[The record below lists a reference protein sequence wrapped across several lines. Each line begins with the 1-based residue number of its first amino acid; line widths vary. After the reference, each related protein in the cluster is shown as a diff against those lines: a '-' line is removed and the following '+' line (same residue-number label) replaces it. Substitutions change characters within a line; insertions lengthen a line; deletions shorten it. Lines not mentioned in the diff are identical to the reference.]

1 MAEQSFPFENI
12 DTTESQFSEWA
23 TNFQETGVQ
32 GSPTGTELGITVT
45 GSDLNLTIAA
55 GQAFI
60 RGHYY
65 INTSDLVLAVTSAGV
80 NTRIDIV
87 VVELDPEANT
97 IVTKIVSGEAVAA
110 DPVAPT
116 LTQSAT
122 GIYQLPIATLT
133 IPNSTVVITAGM
145 LLDTRTFM
153 GNRVGIWTTATRP
166 ANPTAYQTLGYNTTI
181 EAHESWNGTAWVGFF
196 DPISTEGDLVV
207 GDATGQASRLGVGAD
222 DQVLTVVDG
231 APAWADAGGGGGNYY
246 NITLSGTYTVD
257 LEAGLYEV
265 MSTGLIAVG
274 GVDIDG
280 DAGLLNY
287 PSGVAS
293 LVITSTLSPWS
304 AETSGFGTIN
314 INSVTYGDGLY
325 VAVGSSGTLTTSPD
339 GTTWTTRTSGF
350 GSDYIN
356 AVTYGDGLYVAVG
369 SPYSSPT
376 LATSPDGTTWTTRT
390 SGLSKLISAVTY
402 GDGLYV
408 AVGFDGGITTS
419 PDGTTWT
426 TRTSG
431 FGTTII
437 RGVTY
442 GDGLYV
448 AVGSSG
454 KLATSTDGTTW
465 TTRTSGFGTTI
476 IYGVTYG
483 DGLYVAVGDSGK
495 LTTSTDGTTWTT
507 RTSGFGTT
515 DIREVTYGD
524 GLYVAV
530 GSSGTLTTSPD
541 GTTWTTRTSGF
552 GSDYINAVTYGD
564 GLYVAVGERG
574 KLATST
580 DGITPPPEEV
590 STFLSLELKSPVTT
604 LS

>member
-65 INTSDLVLAVTSAGV
+65 INTDDLVLAVTSAGTD
-80 NTRIDIV
+80 TRIDIV

-133 IPNSTVVITAGM
+133 IPASTVAITTGM
-145 LLDTRTFM
+145 LVDTRTFM
-153 GNRVGIWTTATRP
+153 GNRIGIWTTDTRP

-196 DPISTEGDLVV
+196 DPITTEGDLVV
-207 GDATGQASRLGVGAD
+207 GDGTGQASRLGVGAD

-231 APAWADAGGGGGNYY
+231 APAWADGGGGGNYY
-246 NITLSGTYTVD
+246 NITAGGTYTVD
-257 LEAGLYEV
+257 LAAGLYDV
-265 MSTGLIAVG
+265 SSTAPITVG
-274 GVDIDG
+274 GVAVNG
-280 DAGLLNY
+280 NAGLVNY
-287 PSGVAS
+287 PSGITNLVA
-293 LVITSTLSPWS
+293 VEIFEDFITR
-304 AETSGFGTIN
+304 TSGFGTTTIN
-314 INSVTYGDGLY
+314 EVTYGDGLY
-325 VAVGSSGTLTTSPD
+325 VAVGVSGKLTTSPD
-339 GTTWTTRTSGF
+339 GTTWTTRTSG
-350 GSDYIN
+350 
-356 AVTYGDGLYVAVG
+356 L
-369 SPYSSPT
+369 
-376 LATSPDGTTWTTRT
+376 GTTT
-390 SGLSKLISAVTY
+390 
-402 GDGLYV
+402 
-408 AVGFDGGITTS
+408 
-419 PDGTTWT
+419 
-426 TRTSG
+426 
-431 FGTTII
+431 
-437 RGVTY
+437 
-442 GDGLYV
+442 
-448 AVGSSG
+448 
-454 KLATSTDGTTW
+454 
-465 TTRTSGFGTTI
+465 

-483 DGLYVAVGDSGK
+483 DGLYVAVGSLGELATSTDGITWTTRTSGFGTSTIYGVTYGDGVYVAVGYSGK

-515 DIREVTYGD
+515 PIYGVTYGDGVYVAVGVSGKLTTSPDGTTWTTKTSGFGTTTIRGVAYGD

-530 GSSGTLTTSPD
+530 GDSGTLTTSPD
-541 GTTWTTRTSGF
+541 GTTWTSRTSGF
-552 GSDYINAVTYGD
+552 GTNSIYGVTYGDGFYVSVGVSGVLTTSADGTTWTAGTSGFGTTYISGVAYGD
-564 GLYVAVGERG
+564 GLYVAVGASG
-574 KLATST
+574 TLTTSS
-580 DGITPPPEEV
+580 GPIPLP
-590 STFLSLELKSPVTT
+590 FLSLELKSPVTT

>member
-45 GSDLNLTIAA
+45 GSDLNLTVAA

-65 INTSDLVLAVTSAGV
+65 INTDNLVLAVTSAGV

-97 IVTKIVSGEAVAA
+97 IVTKIVSGTAVAA

-133 IPNSTVVITAGM
+133 IPTSTVALTTGM
-145 LLDTRTFM
+145 LVDTRTFM
-153 GNRVGIWTTATRP
+153 GHRVGIWTTATRP

-207 GDATGQASRLGVGAD
+207 GDATGQASRLGIGTD
-222 DQVLTVVDG
+222 DQVLSVVAG
-231 APAWADAGGGGGNYY
+231 EVAWADGGGGGNYY
-246 NITLSGTYTVD
+246 NITAGGTYTVS
-257 LEAGLYEV
+257 LESGLYSV
-265 MSTGLIAVG
+265 ASTDALTVG
-274 GVDIDG
+274 GVTVNG
-280 DAGLLNY
+280 NLGLVNY
-287 PSGVAS
+287 ASGVADIVAS
-293 LVITSTLSPWS
+293 SVLDSWTTR
-304 AETSGFGTIN
+304 TSGFGTTPIYAVTYGDGLY
-314 INSVTYGDGLY
+314 IAVGISGKLTTSPDGTTWTSRTSGFGSTFIYGVTYGDGLY
-325 VAVGSSGTLTTSPD
+325 VAVGSSGTLTTSTDGTTWTTRTSGFGSNVIYAVTYGDGLYVAVGGSGTLTTSPD

-350 GSDYIN
+350 GSAYI
-356 AVTYGDGLYVAVG
+356 
-369 SPYSSPT
+369 S
-376 LATSPDGTTWTTRT
+376 
-390 SGLSKLISAVTY
+390 
-402 GDGLYV
+402 
-408 AVGFDGGITTS
+408 
-419 PDGTTWT
+419 
-426 TRTSG
+426 
-431 FGTTII
+431 
-437 RGVTY
+437 GVTY

-454 KLATSTDGTTW
+454 TLTTSTDGTTWTARTSGFGSDSILGVTYGDGLYIAVGYSGKLTTSTDGTTW
-465 TTRTSGFGTTI
+465 TTRTSGFYSTTI
-476 IYGVTYG
+476 QEVTYG
-483 DGLYVAVGDSGK
+483 DGLYVAVGSSGK

-507 RTSGFGTT
+507 RTSGFGSN
-515 DIREVTYGD
+515 DIYGVTYGD
-524 GLYVAV
+524 GVYVAV
-530 GSSGTLTTSPD
+530 GRDGKLTTSAGVLP
-541 GTTWTTRTSGF
+541 F
-552 GSDYINAVTYGD
+552 
-564 GLYVAVGERG
+564 
-574 KLATST
+574 
-580 DGITPPPEEV
+580 
-590 STFLSLELKSPVTT
+590 STFLSLELKTPVTT

>member
-45 GSDLNLTIAA
+45 GSDLNLTVAS

-65 INTSDLVLAVTSAGV
+65 INTSDLVIAVPTAGV

-97 IVTKIVSGEAVAA
+97 IVTKIVSGEAVSA

-122 GIYQLPIATLT
+122 GVYQLPISTLT
-133 IPNSTVVITAGM
+133 IPTSTVAITAGM
-145 LLDTRTFM
+145 LVDTRTFM
-153 GNRVGIWTTATRP
+153 GNRIGIWTTATRP

-196 DPISTEGDLVV
+196 DPITTEGDLVV
-207 GDATGQASRLGVGAD
+207 GDGTGQASRLGVGTD
-222 DQVLTVVDG
+222 DQVLTVVSG
-231 APAWADAGGGGGNYY
+231 VPAWADGGGGGNYY
-246 NITLSGTYTVD
+246 NITAAGTYTVD
-257 LEAGLYEV
+257 LAAGLYSYA
-265 MSTGLIAVG
+265 STTPVTVG
-274 GVDIDG
+274 GVSLSG
-280 DAGLLNY
+280 NGLENY
-287 PSGVAS
+287 AS
-293 LVITSTLSPWS
+293 TITSIQAPNDGTTWTTR
-304 AETSGFGTIN
+304 TSGFGTKYIRGVTYGDGLYVAGGLSGT
-314 INSVTYGDGLY
+314 ITTSPDGTTWTTRTSGFGTTTIYGVTYGDGLY
-325 VAVGSSGTLTTSPD
+325 VAVGSSGTLTTSTD
-339 GTTWTTRTSGF
+339 GTTWTSRTSGF
-350 GSDYIN
+350 GTTVILG
-356 AVTYGDGLYVAVG
+356 VTYGDGLYVAG
-369 SPYSSPT
+369 G
-376 LATSPDGTTWTTRT
+376 D
-390 SGLSKLISAVTY
+390 SGKL
-402 GDGLYV
+402 
-408 AVGFDGGITTS
+408 TTS

-431 FGTTII
+431 FGSTKI

-448 AVGSSG
+448 AVGDDG
-454 KLATSTDGTTW
+454 KLTTSTDGTTW
-465 TTRTSGFGTTI
+465 TTRTSGFGSTTI
-476 IYGVTYG
+476 LGVTYG
-483 DGLYVAVGDSGK
+483 DGLYVAVGEGGKLTTSTDGTTWTTRTSGFGSTDIYDATYGDGLYVAVGVSGK

-507 RTSGFGTT
+507 RTSGFGSTV
-515 DIREVTYGD
+515 IIGVTYGD

-530 GSSGTLTTSPD
+530 GNDGTLTTSE
-541 GTTWTTRTSGF
+541 F
-552 GSDYINAVTYGD
+552 EA
-564 GLYVAVGERG
+564 LY
-574 KLATST
+574 
-580 DGITPPPEEV
+580 
-590 STFLSLELKSPVTT
+590 LSLELKTPVTT

>member
-12 DTTESQFSEWA
+12 DTTEAQFSEWA

-65 INTSDLVLAVTSAGV
+65 INTDDLVLAVTSAGT

-122 GIYQLPIATLT
+122 GIYQLPISTLT
-133 IPNSTVVITAGM
+133 IPNSTVAITSGM

-153 GNRVGIWTTATRP
+153 GNRIGIWTTATRP

-181 EAHESWNGTAWVGFF
+181 GSHESWNGTSWVGFF
-196 DPISTEGDLVV
+196 DPITTEGDLVV
-207 GDATGQASRLGVGAD
+207 GDDTGQASRLAVGTD
-222 DQVLTVVDG
+222 DQVLTVVG
-231 APAWADAGGGGGNYY
+231 GVPEWADDGGGGNYY
-246 NITLSGTYTVD
+246 NITAAGTYTVD
-257 LEAGLYEV
+257 LAAGLYSV
-265 MSTGLIAVG
+265 ASTGEVTVG
-274 GVDIDG
+274 GVSVDG
-280 DAGLLNY
+280 NLGLVNY
-287 PSGVAS
+287 AS
-293 LVITSTLSPWS
+293 TITSIITTNGVDWTTR
-304 AETSGFGTIN
+304 TSGFTSYIRG
-314 INSVTYGDGLY
+314 VTYGDGLY
-325 VAVGSSGTLTTSPD
+325 VAVGDSG
-339 GTTWTTRTSGF
+339 
-350 GSDYIN
+350 
-356 AVTYGDGLYVAVG
+356 
-369 SPYSSPT
+369 
-376 LATSPDGTTWTTRT
+376 
-390 SGLSKLISAVTY
+390 KL
-402 GDGLYV
+402 
-408 AVGFDGGITTS
+408 TTS

-431 FGTTII
+431 FGTTRIWGVTYGDGLYVAVGDSGKLTTSPDGTTWTTRTSGFGTTAI
-437 RGVTY
+437 QGVTY

-454 KLATSTDGTTW
+454 KLTTSTDGTTW
-465 TTRTSGFGTTI
+465 TTRTSGFGTTNI
-476 IYGVTYG
+476 LGVTYG

-495 LTTSTDGTTWTT
+495 LTTSTDGTTWTS
-507 RTSGFGTT
+507 RTSGFTSYIFG
-515 DIREVTYGD
+515 VTYGD

-530 GSSGTLTTSPD
+530 GDSGKLTTSPD

-552 GSDYINAVTYGD
+552 GTTRIQGVTYGDGLYVAVGGYGKLTTSTDGTTWTTRTSGFGTDWIFGVTYGD
-564 GLYVAVGERG
+564 GLYVAVGESG
-574 KLATST
+574 TMTTSEFEATY
-580 DGITPPPEEV
+580 
-590 STFLSLELKSPVTT
+590 LSLEIKSPVTT

>member
-55 GQAFI
+55 GKAFI

-97 IVTKIVSGEAVAA
+97 IVTKIVSGTAVAS

-122 GIYQLPIATLT
+122 GIYQLPISTLT
-133 IPNSTVVITAGM
+133 IPASTVAITSGM
-145 LLDTRTFM
+145 LVDTRTFM
-153 GNRVGIWTTATRP
+153 GNRIGIWTTATRP

-181 EAHESWNGTAWVGFF
+181 ESHESWNGTGWVGFF

-231 APAWADAGGGGGNYY
+231 APAWADAGGGGFYY
-246 NITLSGTYTVD
+246 NITAGGTYTVN
-257 LEAGLYEV
+257 LEAGLYSV
-265 MSTGLIAVG
+265 ASIGALTVG
-274 GVDIDG
+274 GVSINGNSGLVNYTSGIDTLV
-280 DAGLLNY
+280 AA
-287 PSGVAS
+287 SGVID
-293 LVITSTLSPWS
+293 LDNWTSR
-304 AETSGFGTIN
+304 TSGFGTAPVYTIGFGN
-314 INSVTYGDGLY
+314 GLFLAVGNSGTLTTSPDGITWTSRTSGFGSNYLRGVTYGDGLYVLGGGNGTMTSSPDGITWTSRTSGFGSTVIEAMAYGDGLY
-325 VAVGSSGTLTTSPD
+325 VAVGRSGTLTS
-339 GTTWTTRTSGF
+339 
-350 GSDYIN
+350 
-356 AVTYGDGLYVAVG
+356 
-369 SPYSSPT
+369 
-376 LATSPDGTTWTTRT
+376 
-390 SGLSKLISAVTY
+390 
-402 GDGLYV
+402 
-408 AVGFDGGITTS
+408 S

-431 FGTTII
+431 FGTT
-437 RGVTY
+437 T
-442 GDGLYV
+442 
-448 AVGSSG
+448 
-454 KLATSTDGTTW
+454 
-465 TTRTSGFGTTI
+465 

-495 LTTSTDGTTWTT
+495 LTTS
-507 RTSGFGTT
+507 
-515 DIREVTYGD
+515 
-524 GLYVAV
+524 
-530 GSSGTLTTSPD
+530 PD
-541 GTTWTTRTSGF
+541 GITWTTRTSGF
-552 GSDYINAVTYGD
+552 GSSVIQGVTYGD
-564 GLYVAVGERG
+564 GLYVIVGATG
-574 KLATST
+574 KLSTST
-580 DGITPPPEEV
+580 DGITWTSRTSGFSNNAYGVTYGDGVYVAVAYNGELAT
-590 STFLSLELKSPVTT
+590 STNATSWTSRTSGFGTTTVRTVMFGDGTFAAGGDSGIITTISAPAINSYLSLEPKSP
-604 LS
+604 LISLP

>member
-65 INTSDLVLAVTSAGV
+65 INTDNLVLAVPSAGV

-97 IVTKIVSGEAVAA
+97 IVTKIVSGTAVAS

-122 GIYQLPIATLT
+122 GIYQLPISTLT
-133 IPNSTVVITAGM
+133 IPTSTVAITAGM
-145 LLDTRTFM
+145 LVDTRTFM

-181 EAHESWNGTAWVGFF
+181 SSHESWNGTAWVGFF
-196 DPISTEGDLVV
+196 DPINTQGDLVV

-222 DQVLTVVDG
+222 DQVLTVVG
-231 APAWADAGGGGGNYY
+231 GVPAWADGGGGGNYY
-246 NITLSGTYTVD
+246 NITAAGTYTVD
-257 LEAGLYEV
+257 LAAGFYSYA
-265 MSTGLIAVG
+265 STTPVTVG
-274 GVDIDG
+274 GVFIDG
-280 DAGLLNY
+280 AGLANY
-287 PSGVAS
+287 AS
-293 LVITSTLSPWS
+293 TITSIVTV
-304 AETSGFGTIN
+304 AGITYATRTSGFGTTQIFG
-314 INSVTYGDGLY
+314 VTYGDGLY
-325 VAVGSSGTLTTSPD
+325 VAVGSSGTLTTSTD
-339 GTTWTTRTSGF
+339 GITWTTRTSGF
-350 GSDYIN
+350 GTTIILG
-356 AVTYGDGLYVAVG
+356 VTYGDGLYVAVG
-369 SPYSSPT
+369 ESGKLT
-376 LATSPDGTTWTTRT
+376 TSTDGITWTTRT
-390 SGLSKLISAVTY
+390 SGFGTTDIYGVTYGNGLYVAVGLSGTLTTSPDGITWTTRTSGFGTTHILGVTY

-408 AVGFDGGITTS
+408 AVGDTGKLTTSPDNITWTTRTSGFGTTRIWGVTYGDGLYVAVGLSGKLTTS

-431 FGTTII
+431 FGTTVIL
-437 RGVTY
+437 GVTY
-442 GDGLYV
+442 GNGLYV
-448 AVGSSG
+448 AVGDSG
-454 KLATSTDGTTW
+454 TLTTSTDGITW
-465 TTRTSGFGTTI
+465 TTRTSGFGTTN

-483 DGLYVAVGDSGK
+483 DGLYVAVGTSGK
-495 LTTSTDGTTWTT
+495 LTTSNDGT
-507 RTSGFGTT
+507 G
-515 DIREVTYGD
+515 Y
-524 GLYVAV
+524 
-530 GSSGTLTTSPD
+530 
-541 GTTWTTRTSGF
+541 
-552 GSDYINAVTYGD
+552 
-564 GLYVAVGERG
+564 
-574 KLATST
+574 
-580 DGITPPPEEV
+580 
-590 STFLSLELKSPVTT
+590 LSLELKTPVTT

>member
-97 IVTKIVSGEAVAA
+97 IVTKIVSGEAVSA

-122 GIYQLPIATLT
+122 GIYQLPISTLT
-133 IPNSTVVITAGM
+133 IPASTVAITAGM
-145 LLDTRTFM
+145 LVDTRTFM
-153 GNRVGIWTTATRP
+153 GNRIGIWTTDTRP

-181 EAHESWNGTAWVGFF
+181 ESHESWNGTAWVGFF
-196 DPISTEGDLVV
+196 DPISTAGDLVV
-207 GDATGQASRLGVGAD
+207 GDGTGQASRLGVGAD

-231 APAWADAGGGGGNYY
+231 APAWADAGGGGNYY
-246 NITLSGTYTVD
+246 NITAAGTYTVS
-257 LEAGLYEV
+257 LAAGLYGYA
-265 MSTGLIAVG
+265 STAPVTVG
-274 GVDIDG
+274 GVAVDG
-280 DAGLLNY
+280 AGLANY
-287 PSGVAS
+287 AS
-293 LVITSTLSPWS
+293 TITSIITTNGVDWTTR
-304 AETSGFGTIN
+304 TSGFGSTLIYG
-314 INSVTYGDGLY
+314 VTYGDGLY
-325 VAVGSSGTLTTSPD
+325 VAVGESGTMTTSTD
-339 GTTWTTRTSGF
+339 GITWTTRTSGF
-350 GSDYIN
+350 GTTTIRG
-356 AVTYGDGLYVAVG
+356 VTYGDGLYVAVG
-369 SPYSSPT
+369 VSGT
-376 LATSPDGTTWTTRT
+376 L
-390 SGLSKLISAVTY
+390 
-402 GDGLYV
+402 
-408 AVGFDGGITTS
+408 TTS
-419 PDGTTWT
+419 TDGITWT

-431 FGTTII
+431 FGTTLIY
-437 RGVTY
+437 GVTY

-454 KLATSTDGTTW
+454 KLTTSTDGITW
-465 TTRTSGFGTTI
+465 TTRTSGFGSTIIFNVTYGDGLYVAVGESGTMTTSPDGI
-476 IYGVTYG
+476 TWTTRTSGFGSTRIWGVTYGDGLYVAVGVSGTLTTSPDGITWTIRTSGFGSTLIYGVTYG
-483 DGLYVAVGDSGK
+483 DGLYVAVGESGTM
-495 LTTSTDGTTWTT
+495 TTSTDGITWTI

-515 DIREVTYGD
+515 LIWRVTYAD

-530 GSSGTLTTSPD
+530 GSSGTLTTS
-541 GTTWTTRTSGF
+541 GF
-552 GSDYINAVTYGD
+552 EA
-564 GLYVAVGERG
+564 LY
-574 KLATST
+574 LA
-580 DGITPPPEEV
+580 
-590 STFLSLELKSPVTT
+590 LELKSPVTT

>member
-65 INTSDLVLAVTSAGV
+65 INTDDLVLAVTSAGV

-97 IVTKIVSGEAVAA
+97 IVTKIVSGEAVAS

-133 IPNSTVVITAGM
+133 IPTSTVVITAGM
-145 LLDTRTFM
+145 LVDTRTFM
-153 GNRVGIWTTATRP
+153 GHRIGIWTTATRP

-196 DPISTEGDLVV
+196 DPITTEGDLVV
-207 GDATGQASRLGVGAD
+207 GDDTGQASRLGVGAN
-222 DQVLTVVDG
+222 DQVLTVVSG
-231 APAWADAGGGGGNYY
+231 SPEWADGGGGGNYY
-246 NITLSGTYTVD
+246 NITAPGTYTVS
-257 LEAGLYEV
+257 LAAGLYGYV
-265 MSTGLIAVG
+265 STAPVTVG
-274 GVDIDG
+274 GVAVDG
-280 DAGLLNY
+280 AGLANY
-287 PSGVAS
+287 AS
-293 LVITSTLSPWS
+293 TITSIQ
-304 AETSGFGTIN
+304 AAN
-314 INSVTYGDGLY
+314 
-325 VAVGSSGTLTTSPD
+325 
-339 GTTWTTRTSGF
+339 
-350 GSDYIN
+350 
-356 AVTYGDGLYVAVG
+356 
-369 SPYSSPT
+369 
-376 LATSPDGTTWTTRT
+376 
-390 SGLSKLISAVTY
+390 
-402 GDGLYV
+402 
-408 AVGFDGGITTS
+408 
-419 PDGTTWT
+419 DGTTWT

-431 FGTTII
+431 FGTTSI

-448 AVGSSG
+448 AVGLSG
-454 KLATSTDGTTW
+454 KMTTSTDGTTWTTRTSGFGTSAIVGVTYGDGLYVAVGDGGDLTTSTDGTTW
-465 TTRTSGFGTTI
+465 TTRTSGFGTTSI
-476 IYGVTYG
+476 KAVTYGDGLYVAVGNDGKLTTSTDGATWTTRTSGFGTSAILGVTYG

-495 LTTSTDGTTWTT
+495 LTTSE
-507 RTSGFGTT
+507 F
-515 DIREVTYGD
+515 EA
-524 GLYVAV
+524 LY
-530 GSSGTLTTSPD
+530 
-541 GTTWTTRTSGF
+541 
-552 GSDYINAVTYGD
+552 
-564 GLYVAVGERG
+564 
-574 KLATST
+574 
-580 DGITPPPEEV
+580 
-590 STFLSLELKSPVTT
+590 LSLELKTPVTT

>member
-65 INTSDLVLAVTSAGV
+65 INTDDLVLAVTSAGT

-87 VVELDPEANT
+87 VVELDPTANT
-97 IVTKIVSGEAVAA
+97 IVTKIVSGEAVSV

-133 IPNSTVVITAGM
+133 IPTSTVAITAGM
-145 LLDTRTFM
+145 LVDTRTFM
-153 GNRVGIWTTATRP
+153 GHRIGIWTTATRP

-181 EAHESWNGTAWVGFF
+181 ESHESWNGTSWVGFF

-207 GDATGQASRLGVGAD
+207 GDGTGQASRLGVGTD
-222 DQVLTVVDG
+222 DQVLTVVSG
-231 APAWADAGGGGGNYY
+231 SPEWADGGAGGNYY
-246 NITLSGTYTVD
+246 NITAAGTYTVD
-257 LEAGLYEV
+257 LAAGLYSV
-265 MSTGLIAVG
+265 ASTGEVTVG
-274 GVDIDG
+274 GVSVDG
-280 DAGLLNY
+280 DLGLVNY
-287 PSGVAS
+287 AS
-293 LVITSTLSPWS
+293 DITSIVAPEGVDWTTR
-304 AETSGFGTIN
+304 TSGFGTTTIYG
-314 INSVTYGDGLY
+314 VTYGDGLY
-325 VAVGSSGTLTTSPD
+325 VAGGND
-339 GTTWTTRTSGF
+339 G
-350 GSDYIN
+350 
-356 AVTYGDGLYVAVG
+356 
-369 SPYSSPT
+369 
-376 LATSPDGTTWTTRT
+376 
-390 SGLSKLISAVTY
+390 KL
-402 GDGLYV
+402 
-408 AVGFDGGITTS
+408 TTS

-431 FGTTII
+431 FGTTDIW
-437 RGVTY
+437 GVTY

-448 AVGSSG
+448 AVGRDG
-454 KLATSTDGTTW
+454 KLTTSTDGTTWTTRTSGFGTSIIFGVTYGDGLYVAVGNDGKLTTSTDGTTW
-465 TTRTSGFGTTI
+465 TTRTSGFGTTRI
-476 IYGVTYG
+476 WGVTYG
-483 DGLYVAVGDSGK
+483 DGLYVAVGESGK

-515 DIREVTYGD
+515 HIQGVTYGD
-524 GLYVAV
+524 GLYVA
-530 GSSGTLTTSPD
+530 GGNDGKLTTSPD

-552 GSDYINAVTYGD
+552 GTTRIYGVTYGD
-564 GLYVAVGERG
+564 GLYVAVGDDG
-574 KLATST
+574 KLTTST
-580 DGITPPPEEV
+580 DGTTWTTRTSGFGTTLIRGVTYGDGLYVAVGNSGKLTTSEFEALY
-590 STFLSLELKSPVTT
+590 LSLEIKSPVTT

>member
-65 INTSDLVLAVTSAGV
+65 INTDDLVLAVTSAGT

-97 IVTKIVSGEAVAA
+97 IVTKIVSGTAVAS

-133 IPNSTVVITAGM
+133 IPTSTVAITAGM
-145 LLDTRTFM
+145 LVDTRTFM
-153 GNRVGIWTTATRP
+153 GNRIGIWTTATRP

-181 EAHESWNGTAWVGFF
+181 GSHESWNGTAWVGFF
-196 DPISTEGDLVV
+196 DPITTEGDLVV
-207 GDATGQASRLGVGAD
+207 GDGTGQASRLGVGAD

-231 APAWADAGGGGGNYY
+231 APAWADGGAGGNYY
-246 NITLSGTYTVD
+246 NITAGGTYTVS
-257 LEAGLYEV
+257 LAAGLYGYA
-265 MSTGLIAVG
+265 STQPVTVG
-274 GVDIDG
+274 GVSLSG
-280 DAGLLNY
+280 NGLANY
-287 PSGVAS
+287 PSTITQIVA
-293 LVITSTLSPWS
+293 LGGI
-304 AETSGFGTIN
+304 
-314 INSVTYGDGLY
+314 
-325 VAVGSSGTLTTSPD
+325 
-339 GTTWTTRTSGF
+339 TWTTRTSGF
-350 GSDYIN
+350 GANVIY
-356 AVTYGDGLYVAVG
+356 
-369 SPYSSPT
+369 
-376 LATSPDGTTWTTRT
+376 
-390 SGLSKLISAVTY
+390 
-402 GDGLYV
+402 
-408 AVGFDGGITTS
+408 
-419 PDGTTWT
+419 
-426 TRTSG
+426 
-431 FGTTII
+431 
-437 RGVTY
+437 GVTY

-448 AVGSSG
+448 AVGDDG
-454 KLATSTDGTTW
+454 TMTTSTDGTTW
-465 TTRTSGFGTTI
+465 TTRTSGFGTTR

-483 DGLYVAVGDSGK
+483 DGLYVAVGDDGTMTTSTDGTTWTTRTSGFGANVIRGVTYGDGLYVAVGDDGTMTTSTDGTTWTTRTSGFGTTRIRGVTYGDGLYVAVGRDGKLTTSTDGTTWTTRTSGFGTTHIRGVTYGDGLYVAGGDSGK

-515 DIREVTYGD
+515 RIYGVTYGD
-524 GLYVAV
+524 GLYVA
-530 GSSGTLTTSPD
+530 GGDSGKLTTSTD

-552 GSDYINAVTYGD
+552 GTTRIYGVTYGD
-564 GLYVAVGERG
+564 GLYVAGG
-574 KLATST
+574 DDGTMTTS
-580 DGITPPPEEV
+580 EFEALY
-590 STFLSLELKSPVTT
+590 LSLEIKSPVTT

>member
-65 INTSDLVLAVTSAGV
+65 INTDDLVLAVTSAGT

-97 IVTKIVSGEAVAA
+97 IVTKIVSGEAVSA

-122 GIYQLPIATLT
+122 GIYQLPISTLT
-133 IPNSTVVITAGM
+133 IPTSTVVITAGM
-145 LLDTRTFM
+145 LVDTRTFM
-153 GNRVGIWTTATRP
+153 GNRIGIWTTATRP
-166 ANPTAYQTLGYNTTI
+166 TDPTAYQTLGYNTTI
-181 EAHESWNGTAWVGFF
+181 ESHESWNGTSWVGFF

-207 GDATGQASRLGVGAD
+207 GDGTGQASRLGIGAD
-222 DQVLTVVDG
+222 EQVLTVVSG
-231 APAWADAGGGGGNYY
+231 VPTWADAAGGNYY
-246 NITLSGTYTVD
+246 NITAGGTYTVN
-257 LEAGLYEV
+257 LAAGLYSVASIGEV
-265 MSTGLIAVG
+265 TVG
-274 GVDIDG
+274 GVSVDG
-280 DAGLLNY
+280 NLGLVNY
-287 PSGVAS
+287 AS
-293 LVITSTLSPWS
+293 TITSIITTNGVDWTTR
-304 AETSGFGTIN
+304 TSGFGTTLITG
-314 INSVTYGDGLY
+314 VTHGDGLY
-325 VAVGSSGTLTTSPD
+325 VAVGYDGKLTTSPD

-350 GSDYIN
+350 GSTDIYG
-356 AVTYGDGLYVAVG
+356 VTYGDGLYVAG
-369 SPYSSPT
+369 GN
-376 LATSPDGTTWTTRT
+376 DG
-390 SGLSKLISAVTY
+390 KL
-402 GDGLYV
+402 
-408 AVGFDGGITTS
+408 TTS
-419 PDGTTWT
+419 TDGITWT

-431 FGTTII
+431 FGTTRI
-437 RGVTY
+437 RDLTY

-448 AVGSSG
+448 AVGVSG
-454 KLATSTDGTTW
+454 ILTTSTDGTTW
-465 TTRTSGFGTTI
+465 TTRTSGFGSTSI
-476 IYGVTYG
+476 REVTYG
-483 DGLYVAVGDSGK
+483 DGLYVAVGSSGK

-515 DIREVTYGD
+515 VILSVTYGD

-530 GSSGTLTTSPD
+530 GDDGKLTTSTDGITWTTRTSGFGTTLIYGVTYGDGLYVAVGLSGKLITSTD

-552 GSDYINAVTYGD
+552 GSTNILGVTYGD
-564 GLYVAVGERG
+564 GLYVAVGDDG
-574 KLATST
+574 KLTTST
-580 DGITPPPEEV
+580 DGTGY
-590 STFLSLELKSPVTT
+590 LSLELKTPVTT

>member
-65 INTSDLVLAVTSAGV
+65 INTDDLVLAVTSAGV

-97 IVTKIVSGEAVAA
+97 IVTKIVSGEAVSA

-133 IPNSTVVITAGM
+133 IPTSTVVITAGM
-145 LLDTRTFM
+145 LADTRTFM

-181 EAHESWNGTAWVGFF
+181 ESHESWNGTAWVGFF

-207 GDATGQASRLGVGAD
+207 GDGTGQASRLGVGTD
-222 DQVLTVVDG
+222 DQVLTVVSG
-231 APAWADAGGGGGNYY
+231 VPAWADGGGGGNYY
-246 NITLSGTYTVD
+246 NITAAGTHTVD
-257 LEAGLYEV
+257 LAAGLYGYASTAEV
-265 MSTGLIAVG
+265 TVG
-274 GVDIDG
+274 GVTLDG
-280 DAGLLNY
+280 LGLANY
-287 PSGVAS
+287 AS
-293 LVITSTLSPWS
+293 TITSIVAPAGGATWTSR
-304 AETSGFGTIN
+304 TSGFGTTSIRG
-314 INSVTYGDGLY
+314 VTYGDGLY
-325 VAVGSSGTLTTSPD
+325 VAVGRDGKLTTS
-339 GTTWTTRTSGF
+339 T
-350 GSDYIN
+350 
-356 AVTYGDGLYVAVG
+356 
-369 SPYSSPT
+369 
-376 LATSPDGTTWTTRT
+376 
-390 SGLSKLISAVTY
+390 
-402 GDGLYV
+402 
-408 AVGFDGGITTS
+408 
-419 PDGTTWT
+419 DGTTWT

-431 FGTTII
+431 FGTALIY
-437 RGVTY
+437 GVTY

-454 KLATSTDGTTW
+454 KLRTSTDGTTW
-465 TTRTSGFGTTI
+465 TYRTSGFGTDS

-483 DGLYVAVGDSGK
+483 DGLYVAVGNDGK

-515 DIREVTYGD
+515 DINGVTYGD

-530 GSSGTLTTSPD
+530 GDSGKLTTSPD

-552 GSDYINAVTYGD
+552 GTDYINGVTYGD
-564 GLYVAVGERG
+564 GLYVAVGRSG
-574 KLATST
+574 KLTTST
-580 DGITPPPEEV
+580 DGTTWTTRTSGFGSTTILGVTYGDGLFVAVGFSGKLTTSPDGITWTTRTSGFGTDSIYGVTYGDGLYVAVGNDGKLTTSLAFIE
-590 STFLSLELKSPVTT
+590 TFLSLELKSPITT

>member
-65 INTSDLVLAVTSAGV
+65 INTDDLVLAVTSAGTD
-80 NTRIDIV
+80 TRIDIV

-145 LLDTRTFM
+145 LVDTRTFM
-153 GNRVGIWTTATRP
+153 GNRIGIWTTATRP

-207 GDATGQASRLGVGAD
+207 GDGTGQASRLGVGTD
-222 DQVLTVVDG
+222 DQVLTVVSG
-231 APAWADAGGGGGNYY
+231 VPAWADGGGGGNYY
-246 NITLSGTYTVD
+246 NITAAGTHTVD
-257 LEAGLYEV
+257 LAAGLYGYASTAEV
-265 MSTGLIAVG
+265 TVG
-274 GVDIDG
+274 GVTLDG
-280 DAGLLNY
+280 LGLANY
-287 PSGVAS
+287 AS
-293 LVITSTLSPWS
+293 TITSIVAPAGGATWTSR
-304 AETSGFGTIN
+304 TSGFGTTSIRG
-314 INSVTYGDGLY
+314 VTYGDGLY
-325 VAVGSSGTLTTSPD
+325 VAVGRDGKLTTS
-339 GTTWTTRTSGF
+339 T
-350 GSDYIN
+350 
-356 AVTYGDGLYVAVG
+356 
-369 SPYSSPT
+369 
-376 LATSPDGTTWTTRT
+376 
-390 SGLSKLISAVTY
+390 
-402 GDGLYV
+402 
-408 AVGFDGGITTS
+408 
-419 PDGTTWT
+419 DGTTWT

-431 FGTTII
+431 FGTALIY
-437 RGVTY
+437 GVTY

-454 KLATSTDGTTW
+454 KLRTSTDGTTW
-465 TTRTSGFGTTI
+465 TYRTSGFGTDS

-483 DGLYVAVGDSGK
+483 DGLYVAVGNDGK

-515 DIREVTYGD
+515 DINGVTYGD

-530 GSSGTLTTSPD
+530 GDSGKLTTSPD

-552 GSDYINAVTYGD
+552 GTDYINGVTYGD
-564 GLYVAVGERG
+564 GLYVAVGRSG
-574 KLATST
+574 KLTTST
-580 DGITPPPEEV
+580 DGTTWTTRTSGFGSTTILGVTYGDGLFVAVGFSGKLTTSPDGITWTTRTSGFGTDSIYGVTYGDGLYVAVGNDGKLTTSLAFIE
-590 STFLSLELKSPVTT
+590 TFLSLELKSPITT

>member
-65 INTSDLVLAVTSAGV
+65 INTDNLVLAVPSAGV

-97 IVTKIVSGEAVAA
+97 IVTKIVSGTAVASN
-110 DPVAPT
+110 PVAPT

-122 GIYQLPIATLT
+122 GVYQLAISTLT
-133 IPNSTVVITAGM
+133 IPTSTVVITSGM
-145 LLDTRTFM
+145 LTDTRTFM

-181 EAHESWNGTAWVGFF
+181 ESHESWNGTAWVGFF

-207 GDATGQASRLGVGAD
+207 GDATGQASRLGIGAD
-222 DQVLTVVDG
+222 DQVLTVVSG
-231 APAWADAGGGGGNYY
+231 VPAWADGGGGGNYY
-246 NITLSGTYTVD
+246 NITAAGTYTVD
-257 LEAGLYEV
+257 LAAGLYSV
-265 MSTGLIAVG
+265 ASTGEVTVG
-274 GVDIDG
+274 GVSVDG
-280 DAGLLNY
+280 NLGLVNY
-287 PSGVAS
+287 AS
-293 LVITSTLSPWS
+293 DITS
-304 AETSGFGTIN
+304 I
-314 INSVTYGDGLY
+314 
-325 VAVGSSGTLTTSPD
+325 VAPEG
-339 GTTWTTRTSGF
+339 
-350 GSDYIN
+350 
-356 AVTYGDGLYVAVG
+356 
-369 SPYSSPT
+369 
-376 LATSPDGTTWTTRT
+376 
-390 SGLSKLISAVTY
+390 
-402 GDGLYV
+402 
-408 AVGFDGGITTS
+408 
-419 PDGTTWT
+419 GTTWT

-431 FGTTII
+431 FGTTTIY
-437 RGVTY
+437 GVTY

-448 AVGSSG
+448 AVGDDGTLTTSTDGITWTTRTSGFGSTRITGVTYGDGLYVAVGRDGKLTTSTDGITWTTRTSGFGTSNILGVTYGDGLYVAVGVSG
-454 KLATSTDGTTW
+454 KLTTSTDGTTW
-465 TTRTSGFGTTI
+465 TTRTSGFGTTTI
-476 IYGVTYG
+476 LGVGYGDGLYVAVGKEGKLTTSTDGTTWTTRTSGFGTTGIKGVTFG

-515 DIREVTYGD
+515 DIQGVTYGD
-524 GLYVAV
+524 GVYVAV
-530 GSSGTLTTSPD
+530 GSSGKLTTSTD
-541 GTTWTTRTSGF
+541 GTTWTSRTSGF
-552 GSDYINAVTYGD
+552 GSSIICGVTYGD
-564 GLYVAVGERG
+564 GVYVAVGYSGTLTTSEFEALY
-574 KLATST
+574 LA
-580 DGITPPPEEV
+580 
-590 STFLSLELKSPVTT
+590 LELKSPVTT

>member
-23 TNFQETGVQ
+23 TNFQETGLQ
-32 GSPTGTELGITVT
+32 GSPAGTELGITVT

-65 INTSDLVLAVTSAGV
+65 INTDDLVLAVTSAGTD
-80 NTRIDIV
+80 TRIDIV

-97 IVTKIVSGEAVAA
+97 IVTKLVQGEAVSV

-133 IPNSTVVITAGM
+133 IPTSTVVITAGM
-145 LLDTRTFM
+145 LVDTRTFM

-181 EAHESWNGTAWVGFF
+181 SSHESWNGTAWVGFF

-207 GDATGQASRLGVGAD
+207 GDATGQASRLGVGTD
-222 DQVLTVVDG
+222 DQVLTVVAG
-231 APAWADAGGGGGNYY
+231 APAWADGGGGGNYY
-246 NITLSGTYTVD
+246 NITSSGTYTVS
-257 LEAGLYEV
+257 LAAGLYGYV
-265 MSTGLIAVG
+265 STAPVTVG
-274 GVDIDG
+274 GVSLSG
-280 DAGLLNY
+280 NGLENY
-287 PSGVAS
+287 AS
-293 LVITSTLSPWS
+293 TITSIQAANDGTTWTTR
-304 AETSGFGTIN
+304 TSGFGTTSIQG
-314 INSVTYGDGLY
+314 VTYGDGLY
-325 VAVGSSGTLTTSPD
+325 VAVGYSGKLTTSTDGTTWTARTSGFGTTSIQGVTYGDGLYVAGGYSGTLTTSPD

-350 GSDYIN
+350 GST
-356 AVTYGDGLYVAVG
+356 A
-369 SPYSSPT
+369 
-376 LATSPDGTTWTTRT
+376 
-390 SGLSKLISAVTY
+390 
-402 GDGLYV
+402 
-408 AVGFDGGITTS
+408 
-419 PDGTTWT
+419 
-426 TRTSG
+426 
-431 FGTTII
+431 I
-437 RGVTY
+437 R
-442 GDGLYV
+442 
-448 AVGSSG
+448 
-454 KLATSTDGTTW
+454 
-465 TTRTSGFGTTI
+465 
-476 IYGVTYG
+476 GVTYG

-515 DIREVTYGD
+515 TINSVTYGD

-530 GSSGTLTTSPD
+530 GRDGKLTTSTD

-552 GSDYINAVTYGD
+552 GSNAIYGVTYGD
-564 GLYVAVGERG
+564 GLYVAVGNLG
-574 KLATST
+574 NLTTST
-580 DGITPPPEEV
+580 DGTTWTTRTSGFGTTRILGVTYGDGLYV
-590 STFLSLELKSPVTT
+590 AVGYSGTLTTSTDGSAWTTRTSGFGTNAIYGVTYGDGLYVAVGSLGTLTTSEFEALYLSLELKTPVTT

>member
-65 INTSDLVLAVTSAGV
+65 INTDNLVLAVPSAGV

-97 IVTKIVSGEAVAA
+97 IVTKIVSGTAVAS

-122 GIYQLPIATLT
+122 GIYQLPISTLT
-133 IPNSTVVITAGM
+133 IPASTVVITSGM
-145 LLDTRTFM
+145 LTDTRTFM

-196 DPISTEGDLVV
+196 DPITTEGDLVV
-207 GDATGQASRLGVGAD
+207 GDATGQASRLGVGTD
-222 DQVLTVVDG
+222 DQVLSVVAG
-231 APAWADAGGGGGNYY
+231 EVAWADAGGGGGGNYY
-246 NITLSGTYTVD
+246 NITAAGTYTVD
-257 LEAGLYEV
+257 LAAGLYGYA
-265 MSTGLIAVG
+265 STAPVTVG
-274 GVDIDG
+274 GVFIEG
-280 DAGLLNY
+280 AGLANY
-287 PSGVAS
+287 AS
-293 LVITSTLSPWS
+293 TITSIVTEAGITWTTR
-304 AETSGFGTIN
+304 TSGFGTTGIRG
-314 INSVTYGDGLY
+314 VTYGDGLY
-325 VAVGSSGTLTTSPD
+325 VAVGDSGTLTTSTD
-339 GTTWTTRTSGF
+339 A
-350 GSDYIN
+350 I
-356 AVTYGDGLYVAVG
+356 
-369 SPYSSPT
+369 
-376 LATSPDGTTWTTRT
+376 
-390 SGLSKLISAVTY
+390 
-402 GDGLYV
+402 
-408 AVGFDGGITTS
+408 
-419 PDGTTWT
+419 TWT

-431 FGTTII
+431 FGTTRIWSVTYEDGLYVAVGDSGTLTTSTDGI
-437 RGVTY
+437 TWTSRTSGFGTTRIYGVTY

-454 KLATSTDGTTW
+454 KLTTSTDGITW
-465 TTRTSGFGTTI
+465 TTRTSGFGF
-476 IYGVTYG
+476 YGVEGVTYG
-483 DGLYVAVGDSGK
+483 NSLYVIVGGNGQ
-495 LTTSTDGTTWTT
+495 L
-507 RTSGFGTT
+507 
-515 DIREVTYGD
+515 
-524 GLYVAV
+524 A
-530 GSSGTLTTSPD
+530 TSPD

-552 GSDYINAVTYGD
+552 GTSVILGVAYGD
-564 GLYVAVGERG
+564 GLYVAVGDDG
-574 KLATST
+574 KLTTST
-580 DGITPPPEEV
+580 DAITWTTRTSGFGTTGILGVAYGDGLYVAVGSLGTLTTSPNG
-590 STFLSLELKSPVTT
+590 SGYLSLELKTPVTT

>member
-12 DTTESQFSEWA
+12 DTTEAQFSEWA

-45 GSDLNLTIAA
+45 GSDLNLTVAA

-65 INTSDLVLAVTSAGV
+65 INTSDLVLAVTSAGT

-97 IVTKIVSGEAVAA
+97 IVTKLVQGEAVSV

-133 IPNSTVVITAGM
+133 IPTSTVVITSGM
-145 LLDTRTFM
+145 LTDTRTFM

-207 GDATGQASRLGVGAD
+207 GDGTGQASRLGIGTD
-222 DQVLTVVDG
+222 DQVLTVVSG
-231 APAWADAGGGGGNYY
+231 SPEWADGGAGGNYY
-246 NITLSGTYTVD
+246 NITAAGTYTVD
-257 LEAGLYEV
+257 LAAGLYSV
-265 MSTGLIAVG
+265 ASTGEVTVG
-274 GVDIDG
+274 GVSVDG
-280 DAGLLNY
+280 NLGLVNY
-287 PSGVAS
+287 AS
-293 LVITSTLSPWS
+293 TITSIITTNGVDWTTQ
-304 AETSGFGTIN
+304 TSGFGTNRIYG
-314 INSVTYGDGLY
+314 VTYGDGLY
-325 VAVGSSGTLTTSPD
+325 VAGG
-339 GTTWTTRTSGF
+339 
-350 GSDYIN
+350 Y
-356 AVTYGDGLYVAVG
+356 
-369 SPYSSPT
+369 PYSSPT

-390 SGLSKLISAVTY
+390 SGLSKRIIAVTY

-408 AVGFDGGITTS
+408 AVGQDGGITTS

-431 FGTTII
+431 FG
-437 RGVTY
+437 
-442 GDGLYV
+442 
-448 AVGSSG
+448 SSP
-454 KLATSTDGTTW
+454 
-465 TTRTSGFGTTI
+465 

-483 DGLYVAVGDSGK
+483 DGLYVAVGDYGK

-507 RTSGFGTT
+507 RTSGFGSSPIYGVTYGDGLYVAGGRYGKLTT
-515 DIREVTYGD
+515 STDGTTWTTRTSGFGSTTISGVTYGD

-530 GSSGTLTTSPD
+530 GGSGKLTTSPD

-552 GSDYINAVTYGD
+552 GSSGINGVTYGD
-564 GLYVAVGERG
+564 GLYVAVGGSG
-574 KLATST
+574 KLTTSPDGTTWTTRTSGFQTSGINGVTFGDGLYVAVGEWGKLTTST
-580 DGITPPPEEV
+580 DGIGY
-590 STFLSLELKSPVTT
+590 LSLELKTPVTT

>member
-45 GSDLNLTIAA
+45 GSDLNLTVAA

-65 INTSDLVLAVTSAGV
+65 INTDDLVLAVTSAGI

-97 IVTKIVSGEAVAA
+97 IVTKIVSGEAVSA

-133 IPNSTVVITAGM
+133 IPTSTVAITAEM
-145 LLDTRTFM
+145 LVDTRTFM

-181 EAHESWNGTAWVGFF
+181 ESHESWNGTAWVGFF

-222 DQVLTVVDG
+222 DQVLTVVSG
-231 APAWADAGGGGGNYY
+231 SPEWADGGSGGNYY
-246 NITLSGTYTVD
+246 NITAAGTYTVD
-257 LEAGLYEV
+257 LEAGLYSYA
-265 MSTGLIAVG
+265 STLPVTVG
-274 GVDIDG
+274 GVSLSG
-280 DAGLLNY
+280 NGLENY
-287 PSGVAS
+287 AS
-293 LVITSTLSPWS
+293 TITSIKAANDGTTWTTR
-304 AETSGFGTIN
+304 TSGFGTTSIRGVTYGDGLYVAVGFSGTLTTSTDG
-314 INSVTYGDGLY
+314 ITWTTRTSGFGATRIYGVTYGDGLY
-325 VAVGSSGTLTTSPD
+325 VAVGSSGTLTTSTD
-339 GTTWTTRTSGF
+339 GITWTTRTSGF
-350 GSDYIN
+350 GATYIN
-356 AVTYGDGLYVAVG
+356 GVTYGDGLYVAVG
-369 SPYSSPT
+369 NDGD
-376 LATSPDGTTWTTRT
+376 LKTSTDGTTWTSRT
-390 SGLSKLISAVTY
+390 SGFGSTYIRGVTY

-408 AVGFDGGITTS
+408 AVGDSGTLTTS
-419 PDGTTWT
+419 TDGINWT

-431 FGTTII
+431 FVVTRIYGVTYGDGLYVAVGESGKLTTSTDGTTWTSRTSGFGSTYI

-448 AVGSSG
+448 AVGSSA
-454 KLATSTDGTTW
+454 KLSTSTDGTTW
-465 TTRTSGFGTTI
+465 TSRTSGFGTTV
-476 IYGVTYG
+476 YGVTYG
-483 DGLYVAVGDSGK
+483 DGLYVAVGDSG
-495 LTTSTDGTTWTT
+495 
-507 RTSGFGTT
+507 
-515 DIREVTYGD
+515 
-524 GLYVAV
+524 
-530 GSSGTLTTSPD
+530 TLTTSE
-541 GTTWTTRTSGF
+541 F
-552 GSDYINAVTYGD
+552 EA
-564 GLYVAVGERG
+564 LY
-574 KLATST
+574 
-580 DGITPPPEEV
+580 
-590 STFLSLELKSPVTT
+590 LSLELKTPVTT